1 MGQVERRRRK
11 EARRAARA
19 SRRAHKR
26 EKRLA
31 RKERRTAR
39 RIARRS
45 KRGRLRAWFGNLS
58 LRKAFPAY
66 ILFYLAAGTLVC
78 LLLMQFYSEIYYR
91 MRNDYLSYF
100 SEPPADGNVYI
111 SISDVAAY
119 QVTEDGV
126 LLQVVDLAPGDRL
139 ALGFIRAGQILT
151 IPLCLLGA
159 VGACSFSF
167 YKRRMRTPLLLLRD
181 ASRQIEENNL
191 DFHIE
196 YDRKDELGQLCAAFE
211 RMRAALVQNERAM
224 WRSMEERKRL
234 NAAFSHDLRTP
245 LTVLRGQTD
254 MLRQFMPSGKI
265 TTEKALSTLDTMS
278 AHISRLEGYVAT
290 MTELQR
296 LEDIELHPR
305 RIACADMANSLR
317 ASAEVLCREM
327 GLTLSFS
334 VSHPE
339 IELSLDAPLVQRV
352 CDNLLSNA
360 LRYARAG
367 LRMECAAASETFLL
381 RLSDDGPGFSADAL
395 RNATRPF
402 YRGDRRDDAAHFG
415 LGLNICR
422 VLCERHGGS
431 LVLSNG
437 EGGGASISAFFA
449 SFAQSRK
456 S

>member
-11 EARRAARA
+11 EARRAKRA
-19 SRRAHKR
+19 SRRAHRR

-78 LLLMQFYSEIYYR
+78 LLLLQTLSDELYHMEYAYR
-91 MRNDYLSYF
+91 AYF
-100 SEPPADGNVYI
+100 DDLPEEAHIYI
-111 SISDVAAY
+111 SLSNVAAY
-119 QVTEDGV
+119 QITEEG
-126 LLQVVDLAPGDRL
+126 LLQQRVELEPGDRL
-139 ALGFIRAGQILT
+139 RVNLIYAGQLLAV
-151 IPLCLLGA
+151 PLCLLGA

-181 ASRQIEENNL
+181 ASKQIEENNL

-211 RMRAALVQNERAM
+211 RMRAALEQNERAM

-296 LEDIELHPR
+296 LEDIELHPQ

-360 LRYARAG
+360 LRYARTG

-395 RNATRPF
+395 HNATRPF

-437 EGGGASISAFFA
+437 EGGGACTSAFFA
-449 SFAQSRK
+449 SFGESRK

>member
-1 MGQVERRRRK
+1 MGKIEGRQRK

-19 SRRAHKR
+19 SRRAR
-26 EKRLA
+26 QQEKRRA
-31 RKERRTAR
+31 KKERRAAR
-39 RIARRS
+39 RSVRRS
-45 KRGRLRAWFGNLS
+45 KRGRLRVWFDNLTM
-58 LRKAFPAY
+58 RKAFPAY

-78 LLLMQFYSEIYYR
+78 MMLLGIFDTLYSNL
-91 MRNDYLSYF
+91 RNAYQSAF
-100 SEPPADGNVYI
+100 PRPPVDGNVYI
-111 SISDVAAY
+111 SLSDVAAY
-119 QVTEDGV
+119 QVTDDGV
-126 LLQVVDLAPGDRL
+126 LLQIVELAPGDRL
-139 ALGFIRAGQILT
+139 LLGFIHAGQLLT

-167 YKRRMRTPLLLLRD
+167 YKRRMRRPLLLLRD
-181 ASRQIEENNL
+181 ASRQIEQNNL

-211 RMRAALVQNERAM
+211 RMRAALLQNERAM

-254 MLRQFMPSGKI
+254 MLRQFMPSGRI
-265 TTEKALSTLDTMS
+265 STEKALATLDTMS

-290 MTELQR
+290 MNELQR
-296 LEDIELHPR
+296 LEDIELRPQ
-305 RIACADMANSLR
+305 RITCGEMARMLR
-317 ASAEVLCREM
+317 ASAEVLCREK
-327 GLTLSFS
+327 GLALTLSE
-334 VSHPE
+334 SHPE
-339 IELSLDAPLVQRV
+339 IELSLDAALIQRV

-360 LRYARAG
+360 LRYASAG
-367 LRMECAAASETFLL
+367 LRLECAAASETFLL
-381 RLSDDGPGFSADAL
+381 RLRDDGPGFSEDAL

-402 YRGDRRDDAAHFG
+402 YRGDRRDDSAHFG

-431 LVLSNG
+431 LVLANG
-437 EGGGASISAFFA
+437 EAGGARIDAFFE
-449 SFAQSRK
+449 SFTESKK

>member
-1 MGQVERRRRK
+1 M
-11 EARRAARA
+11 
-19 SRRAHKR
+19 
-26 EKRLA
+26 
-31 RKERRTAR
+31 
-39 RIARRS
+39 
-45 KRGRLRAWFGNLS
+45 WFGNLS
-58 LRKAFPAY
+58 MRKAFPAY
-66 ILFYLAAGTLVC
+66 ILFYLAIGTLVC
-78 LLLMQFYSEIYYR
+78 LLLMQFYSEMYYR
-91 MRNDYLSYF
+91 LRNAYSSYF
-100 SEPPADGNVYI
+100 SDPPVDGNIYI
-111 SISDVAAY
+111 SISDIAAY
-119 QVTEDGV
+119 QVTKDGV
-126 LLQVVDLAPGDRL
+126 LLQVVELTPGDRL
-139 ALGFIRAGQILT
+139 TLSFVRAGQIVT

-167 YKRRMRTPLLLLRD
+167 YKRRMRTPLLLLRE

-191 DFHIE
+191 DFHLE

-211 RMRAALVQNERAM
+211 RMRAALEQNERAM

-254 MLRQFMPSGKI
+254 MLRQFMPSGRI
-265 TTEKALSTLDTMS
+265 TPEKALSTLDTMS
-278 AHISRLEGYVAT
+278 AHINRLEGYVAT

-296 LEDIELHPR
+296 LEDIELRPQ
-305 RIACADMANSLR
+305 RIACGEMANSLH
-317 ASAEVLCREM
+317 ASAQVLCREK
-327 GLTLSFS
+327 GLALSFT

-360 LRYARAG
+360 LRYARAD
-367 LRMECAAASETFLL
+367 LRLECAAASETFLL
-381 RLSDDGPGFSADAL
+381 RLTDDGPGFSPDAL

-431 LVLSNG
+431 LVLANG
-437 EGGGASISAFFA
+437 EGGGACTSAFFA
-449 SFAQSRK
+449 SFRESKK